1 MQFKRKHVANVTFSL
16 KRCGKDDAYLF
27 LNINNFLPEYLK

>member
-16 KRCGKDDAYLF
+16 KRCGKDDVYLF
-27 LNINNFLPEYLK
+27 LNVNNSLLESLK